1 MRKYGLRQL
10 PNTPA
15 VAPASYSMPAS
26 SPSALASVT
35 LGRVFRLWFPLA
47 ASWLLMGVELPLFTI
62 FIARLEAPQIN
73 LAAYG
78 SLAFAIALVIEGPII
93 QLLAA
98 STALCGDYD
107 SFRKVRRFMLI
118 AAAALTLLHVA
129 VAFTPIYDWIAR
141 SLLNV
146 PQDIVEPGRLGLQLL
161 TPWTAAIA
169 YRRFY
174 QGVLIRFERSRMVG
188 VGTIIRLLTLVSVL
202 AGGTGLVHFADLKLS
217 GIAVGAAA
225 VSAAVLAE
233 AAFIGWSVRP
243 VVRDRLV
250 GTAPTGAPLTR
261 ISFFHFYAPLAL
273 MPLLTLIIQP
283 AGSGAMSRM
292 PEAMGSLAAWP
303 VVHGLVFLL
312 RSTGFALNEVVV
324 ALLGRPGSVVALR
337 KFTLILA
344 TTTSTLLLILAAT
357 PLSDFWF
364 GTISGLDP
372 ELMVLCKIGTLIALL
387 MPAYQALQSWF
398 QGILVHARQ
407 TRPVTEAVVIYVLIA
422 ITGLW
427 IGANYGSIPGLYFS
441 IGVFVVGGLSQTAW
455 LAFRSRRA
463 LRALC
468 DPNPNDE
475 ATAPR
480 VLAQD

>member
-1 MRKYGLRQL
+1 
-10 PNTPA
+10 
-15 VAPASYSMPAS
+15 MPAS
-26 SPSALASVT
+26 SPNAQAPVT

-62 FIARLEAPQIN
+62 FIARLEAARIH

-107 SFRKVRRFMLI
+107 SFRKVRRFMLM
-118 AAAALTLLHVA
+118 AAAALTVLHVA
-129 VAFTPIYDWIAR
+129 VAFSPIYDWIAR
-141 SLLNV
+141 SVLNV
-146 PQDIVEPGRLGLQLL
+146 PEDIVEPGRLGLQLL

-174 QGVLIRFERSRMVG
+174 QGVLIRFERSRLVG
-188 VGTIIRLLTLVSVL
+188 VGTLIRLITLVSVL
-202 AGGTGLVHFADLKLS
+202 AGGSALVKWAGVSLS
-217 GIAVGAAA
+217 GIAVGATA
-225 VSAAVLAE
+225 VSAAVTAE
-233 AAFIGWSVRP
+233 AAFIGWAVRP
-243 VVRDRLV
+243 VVRNRLV
-250 GTAPTGAPLTR
+250 GTTPIGAPLTR
-261 ISFFHFYAPLAL
+261 ISFFHFYLPLAL

-303 VVHGLVFLL
+303 VVHGLVFLM

-324 ALLGRPGSVVALR
+324 ALLGRPGAVVALR
-337 KFTLILA
+337 RFTLILA
-344 TTTSTLLLILAAT
+344 SVTSTLLLVLAAT

-372 ELMVLCKIGTLIALL
+372 ELMRLCQIGTLIAIF
-387 MPAYQALQSWF
+387 MPAYQAYQSWF

-407 TRPVTEAVVIYVLIA
+407 TRPVTEAVAIYVLIA
-422 ITGLW
+422 ICGLW
-427 IGANYGSIPGLYFS
+427 IGANFGTIPGLYFS
-441 IGVFVVGGLSQTAW
+441 IGVFVVGGFSQTAW
-455 LAFRSRRA
+455 LAWRSRRA

-468 DPNPNDE
+468 DSDPAAARSE
-475 ATAPR
+475 A
-480 VLAQD
+480 